1 MSTNT
6 SPDAPVHAA
15 SSEGPA
21 SAEPAWIEIGSPKRR
36 TSPPPWSD
44 ELARDAWAGS
54 GGTEEA
60 QGAAAP
66 GRFELVEPAPSAD
79 ESAEELAGE
88 PTEAPAEEPAAGA
101 AEDTPHSPTSPSLRG
116 VRLRRA
122 PRATARP
129 FRRPAARDSAGE
141 GAPQPEVPPELAT
154 EDPVPADLWVQEP
167 AAELTP
173 STHEIPVLDPAREA
187 EEERASASH
196 EELAAESLEDYESTE
211 RWQVLRDD
219 AAPEPVSEPDPVPA
233 SEPWAER
240 EFSPDPAPDIEP
252 VPTPGPSSAAS
263 VSLDPQVTP
272 TEPTPL
278 VAPTEPTPLVSPTEL
293 AAQVA
298 PTEPTRPRPATA
310 PLPAT
315 ASMSAT
321 TSMPAA
327 YPVPLGGSALS
338 PAPVQQSPSPA
349 ELPVPPQAAPAPD
362 PKTATGQDDRRT
374 GTLGA
379 ALDLVLPDLRAH
391 RSALI
396 VGLISLVLSV
406 WMLVALPFP
415 LKYSIDAALAAAG
428 AGSTAPTGIGGDPG
442 AALLF
447 AAGALAALVA
457 LQAGFRALS
466 VGILHRI
473 GGQAA
478 TALRGRLLGHLH
490 LVSPGQDGEEPHRAG
505 SPLTEDVARLRDL
518 VAHTGPRLVAGLLA
532 LASLT
537 VMMLVVEPIAAAIVL
552 VTAGLYALVA
562 RISLSAQRRKET
574 AALADGAVL
583 AETADELLAATRT
596 IQSYGLEQRAQHSL
610 AELGDSSARSH
621 AAARRSSAV
630 GGFLGELVSG
640 LGVGAAL
647 LLGGWRM
654 NAGTMTPGELTMV
667 IAAVLIA
674 VVLAREVVHQ
684 STGLRAIAA
693 AGGRIGE
700 LLEQRPVI
708 TEPSRAQTLGALR
721 GEVVYS
727 ALGTAGPRGPLFENI
742 SLMIPAG
749 QHVAL
754 VGRDGAEASALLSY
768 LLRLDQP
775 DSGRVLLDR
784 YDTRTLALADL
795 RSAMAVVQRES
806 ALFSETVRENI
817 RVGRP
822 GATDDEVV
830 EAARRS
836 GADEFITLLPEGYDT
851 LLARRGAALSDGQR
865 RRIAITRALLR
876 DAPVVMLDGADA
888 ELDPTEHDSVHRA
901 LASLTTGRTALIS
914 SDQPETVLGA
924 DRVVCFESGVLAE
937 DGAPVQLAEDPDSWL
952 AAWIHAAGDT
962 SR

>member
-1 MSTNT
+1 MSPRAT
-6 SPDAPVHAA
+6 PDIPIHGA
-15 SSEGPA
+15 SSEGPP
-21 SAEPAWIEIGSPKRR
+21 SAEPAWIEVGSPKRR
-36 TSPPPWSD
+36 TAPPTWSD
-44 ELARDAWAGS
+44 ELARDAWGDSDGDDEAAGV
-54 GGTEEA
+54 
-60 QGAAAP
+60 AAP
-66 GRFELVEPAPSAD
+66 ARFELVEPDPSAD
-79 ESAEELAGE
+79 DAAQ
-88 PTEAPAEEPAAGA
+88 EADDSAEEPADGLGA
-101 AEDTPHSPTSPSLRG
+101 AASSEAIPDAAEVSPHSPSSPSLRG

-141 GAPQPEVPPELAT
+141 GSPQPEGSPAPAM
-154 EDPVPADLWVQEP
+154 EDALLADLWVQEP
-167 AAELTP
+167 AGAQTP

-187 EEERASASH
+187 H
-196 EELAAESLEDYESTE
+196 EEPEPETREEPVAEAPDDQDSTE
-211 RWQVLRDD
+211 RWHVAHDD
-219 AAPEPVSEPDPVPA
+219 AAPVEP
-233 SEPWAER
+233 
-240 EFSPDPAPDIEP
+240 SPL
-252 VPTPGPSSAAS
+252 AAA
-263 VSLDPQVTP
+263 
-272 TEPTPL
+272 TEPTPPVAATEPSPL
-278 VAPTEPTPLVSPTEL
+278 AAAGEPIPSAPAPAPTPKPAAPPKPAPTP
-293 AAQVA
+293 
-298 PTEPTRPRPATA
+298 
-310 PLPAT
+310 
-315 ASMSAT
+315 
-321 TSMPAA
+321 MPAA
-327 YPVPLGGSALS
+327 FPVPLGD
-338 PAPVQQSPSPA
+338 PAPTPAPEQESPSPA
-349 ELPVPPQAAPAPD
+349 ALAVPPPAAAAPDSKPAARQEARHP
-362 PKTATGQDDRRT
+362 
-374 GTLGA
+374 GTLRA
-379 ALDLVLPDLRAH
+379 ALDLVLPDLQAH
-391 RSALI
+391 RPALI
-396 VGLISLVLSV
+396 VGLVSLVLSV

-442 AALLF
+442 TALMI
-447 AAGALAALVA
+447 AAGGLTALVA

-466 VGILHRI
+466 VGALHRI
-473 GGQAA
+473 GGHAA

-490 LVSPGQDGEEPHRAG
+490 LLSPGRNGDESDRAG
-505 SPLTEDVARLRDL
+505 SPLIEDVARLRDL
-518 VAHTGPRLVAGLLA
+518 VAHTGPRLVASLLA

-562 RISLSAQRRKET
+562 RLSLSVQRRKET
-574 AALADGAVL
+574 GALADEAVL

-596 IQSYGLEQRAQHSL
+596 IQSYGLEQRTQHSL
-610 AELGDSSARSH
+610 AEFGNRAARSH

-630 GGFLGELVSG
+630 GGFLGELVAG
-640 LGVGAAL
+640 LGIGAAL

-693 AGGRIGE
+693 SGARIGSLFE
-700 LLEQRPVI
+700 DRPVI
-708 TEPSRAQTLGALR
+708 TEPPRAQALGAVP

-727 ALGTAGPRGPLFENI
+727 ALSAASSRGPLFEKV
-742 SLMIPAG
+742 SLVIPAG
-749 QHVAL
+749 QHVAF

-795 RSAMAVVQRES
+795 RSAMAVVQREP
-806 ALFSETVRENI
+806 ALLSESVRENI

-822 GATDDEVV
+822 GATDGEVV

-851 LLARRGAALSDGQR
+851 PLARRGAALSEGQR

-888 ELDPTEHDSVHRA
+888 ELDPSEREEVRRA
-901 LASLTTGRTALIS
+901 LESLTAGRTALIS
-914 SDQPETVLGA
+914 SDHPETVLGT
-924 DRVVCFESGVLAE
+924 DRVVCFESGVIAE
-937 DGAPVQLAEDPDSWL
+937 DSTPAQLAEDPDSWL
-952 AAWIHAAGDT
+952 AAWIRAAGDT